1 MTAVLQRVDREWLG
15 REDEWKARM
24 LLKAAVWEKVA
35 TEDDVHENNNC
46 PQK

>member
-24 LLKAAVWEKVA
+24 LLKAAV
-35 TEDDVHENNNC
+35 
-46 PQK
+46 

>member
-24 LLKAAVWEKVA
+24 LLKAAVRKRLQ
-35 TEDDVHENNNC
+35 
-46 PQK
+46 QKRMSVKIITAS